1 VELCATPARDVEFL
15 WVVPEISWKHNSFA
29 KPESR
34 ATLKEP
40 AFVPHLRTYGIPYV
54 VGNISKFN
62 LLSNYLLFRDIFRRN
77 RIDAVFT
84 HFGFERFWATLL
96 GKLWGKVT
104 IWNEHWH
111 SLGMRYGFAKRL
123 FYRIFVDEFISISN
137 FIAGTLPRGC
147 RVHTIINAIRSD
159 PPSRLTEQQA
169 LDLRKRLGV
178 GERDQIVLM
187 VAQFTPQKR
196 HFLALEICRKV
207 LAARP
212 NVFFIFLGKGS
223 TRIPFLEKA
232 RELGLQQR
240 IVAPGYVSD
249 VGSYYSVADFC
260 LLTSHNEGFG
270 YAVLEAM
277 RYSLPV
283 IAFDSGG
290 PAEVIR
296 NGETGILV
304 KDADVDGFADRVV
317 ELIDN
322 RELRVAIGERAHK
335 AIQDE
340 FSRDVWIRKLT
351 AALEDIVVR
360 HRVEQ
365 GLSG

>member
-1 VELCATPARDVEFL
+1 VEFL

-34 ATLKEP
+34 TTLKEP
-40 AFVPHLRTYGIPYV
+40 AFVPHLRNSGIPYV
-54 VGNISKFN
+54 VGNISKYNF
-62 LLSNYLLFRDIFRRN
+62 LSNFLLFRKIFRRN
-77 RIDAVFT
+77 KIDAVFT

-123 FYRIFVDEFISISN
+123 FYRVFVDEFISISN
-137 FIAGTLPRGC
+137 FISGTLPRGS
-147 RVHTIINAIRSD
+147 RVHTIINSIRSD
-159 PPSRLTEQQA
+159 PPKRLTEQQA
-169 LDLRKRLGV
+169 ADLRMQLGV
-178 GERDQIVLM
+178 RDGDRIVLM

-207 LAARP
+207 LAVRP
-212 NVFFIFLGKGS
+212 NLFFIFLGKGS

-249 VGSYYSVADFC
+249 VASYYSVADFC

-283 IAFDSGG
+283 IAFDTGG

-304 KDADVDGFADRVV
+304 KDGNIDAFVDRML
-317 ELIDN
+317 ELIDS
-322 RELRVAIGERAHK
+322 RELRAAIGERARK
-335 AIQDE
+335 AIQSE
-340 FSRDVWIRKLT
+340 FSRDVWIQELNAT
-351 AALEDIVVR
+351 LVDIVAR